1 MPQVG
6 GLEDAQI
13 ERIVSLKPDL
23 VLAAASSRAVDRLEA
38 LGLTVALLRAA
49 LMQPKEQQQ

>member
-49 LMQPKEQQQ
+49 LMQPKEHQQ